1 MRIAAL
7 PLLLAVAGML
17 HAADPADAFR
27 PWSAVAKFDLN
38 TLARG
43 RIATECN
50 GAMTFARGISAQAIY
65 IVAAPPETAV
75 RALLSSDPTKR
86 AEQETHQRIAFH
98 GVPEEAFAKVSL
110 DPKIPAVRR
119 LLELMRKREDLHLSR
134 EEIALLPKDESIG
147 SAERFWANTLAQRWT
162 RWTQRGELR
171 ATETFDVREEI
182 ASLLKAE
189 PAIAQH
195 FAALLAPFTRPGAP
209 AAPAQHYWDL
219 SNVNHSAA
227 FCLGS
232 IYTRVVEG
240 RHQVLDV
247 SYYAT
252 SGYLTSVT
260 LYEMLP
266 ITLEGRPHS
275 LVWEGC
281 LVSAPALAG
290 GFGVK
295 KAVGSRLMVGDLEKS
310 ARFFQRDAAALMHPV
325 K

>member
-1 MRIAAL
+1 MRSAAL
-7 PLLLAVAGML
+7 LHLVTFAGML

-27 PWSAVAKFDLN
+27 PWSAVAKYDLHK
-38 TLARG
+38 LARG

-65 IVAAPPETAV
+65 LVAAPPETAV
-75 RALLSSDPTKR
+75 RALLSADPTKR
-86 AEQETHQRIAFH
+86 AEQETHQRITFH
-98 GVPEEAFAKVSL
+98 GAPEEAFAKLAL
-110 DPKIPAVRR
+110 DPKIPTVRR
-119 LLELMRKREDLHLSR
+119 LLEQMRKREDLHLSR
-134 EEIALLPKDESIG
+134 EEIAMLPKDESIA
-147 SAERFWANTLAQRWT
+147 SAELFWANTLAQRWA

-182 ASLLKAE
+182 ASLQKAE
-189 PAIAQH
+189 PAIAQR
-195 FAALLAPFTRPGAP
+195 FATLLAPFTRPGPP
-209 AAPAQHYWDL
+209 AAPAQHYWEL

-227 FCLGS
+227 FCLGT
-232 IYTRVVEG
+232 IYTRLAEG

-295 KAVGSRLMVGDLEKS
+295 KAVGSRLMVSDLEKS
-310 ARFFQRDAAALMHPV
+310 VRFFQRDAAGLLHSD